1 MAIGR
6 SDAVRR
12 SSVLSLYALLV
23 WALLSSLAAAQDG
36 PEYFILERDDG
47 ETFLEE
53 RQNYQFTGALAIYG
67 SGGGAVQT
75 SGSTQENPSG
85 AVPAQ
90 CPGDHPVSC
99 TSIQQP
105 Y

>member
-1 MAIGR
+1 MMGR
-6 SDAVRR
+6 RDAVQR
-12 SSVLSLYALLV
+12 SSVWSLYALLV

-47 ETFLEE
+47 EVLLEE

-67 SGGGAVQT
+67 SNGAVQS
-75 SGSTQENPSG
+75 SGSSSNENPSG
-85 AVPAQ
+85 AVQAQ
-90 CPGDHPVSC
+90 CPADHPVSC
-99 TSIQQP
+99 TNIQQP